1 MLTDSMHAITFN
13 HKNSR
18 NEWNRTRL
26 KHVTNG
32 PNALPFVS
40 THQRIP
46 RRHHDDEVVQIHLS
60 SFKKPHHPDNE
71 QKRFGRKGQNQNGL
85 NKLKSLST
93 SSHISSY
100 LMISSSQ
107 TIWFIFLTHM
117 MSIFF

>member
-1 MLTDSMHAITFN
+1 MLTDNMHAITFN

-18 NEWNRTRL
+18 NEWNRTKL

-71 QKRFGRKGQNQNGL
+71 QKGSVAKDRIR
-85 NKLKSLST
+85 
-93 SSHISSY
+93 
-100 LMISSSQ
+100 MD
-107 TIWFIFLTHM
+107 
-117 MSIFF
+117 